1 MDIVHIVP
9 DGEYERYEELTL
21 MKDRYEKD
29 ADLYQQAY
37 IREFGEL
44 ITESFQLKVECIALK
59 KEIALYVKA
68 KNAGEKV
75 NVEDVRKFLET
86 QMAGYYNELKSMIE
100 AKDAAK
106 KSRPISNYEAQ
117 QIKKLYRKLA
127 RLLHPDISPLTR
139 DDPVL
144 ADYFNRIIRAYK
156 RNDLKELRKLE
167 VLVDVELEAK
177 GIKGYHEVIPDA
189 ASRIEEL
196 ERDIDMIIHSE
207 PYTYKDLLED
217 DAAVAGKKDELL
229 REIKEYR
236 NYKKELTEKRDELG
250 KECGYGG

>member
-86 QMAGYYNELKSMIE
+86 RMAGYYNELKSMIE

-156 RNDLKELRKLE
+156 RI
-167 VLVDVELEAK
+167 A
-177 GIKGYHEVIPDA
+177 Y
-189 ASRIEEL
+189 
-196 ERDIDMIIHSE
+196 
-207 PYTYKDLLED
+207 
-217 DAAVAGKKDELL
+217 
-229 REIKEYR
+229 
-236 NYKKELTEKRDELG
+236 
-250 KECGYGG
+250 